1 MPQWVELSNR
11 KGACHVSRSQ
21 RSPGQTGALSERSS
35 RWRPTVYPDYS
46 LSLKIFFFIF
56 HQYTSWKMLYLVF
69 VIKNCRFHVFSKS
82 SLIKL
87 FFLSSMKAYYISVRN
102 VWYWYWPKTK
112 KHFVYNVYTYV
123 FWRGLWTMLQ
133 EAMREKYSSVKQ
145 ESNGRA
151 ILWS

>member
-1 MPQWVELSNR
+1 MNYLIERGRVTFHVLSGPPAR
-11 KGACHVSRSQ
+11 QVRSQ
-21 RSPGQTGALSERSS
+21 RGHQDGDQPYTQI
-35 RWRPTVYPDYS
+35 TVFLWKYFS
-46 LSLKIFFFIF
+46 FIF

-82 SLIKL
+82 SPIKL
-87 FFLSSMKAYYISVRN
+87 GFLSSMKAYYISVRN
-102 VWYWYWPKTK
+102 VWYWYWPKNK

-145 ESNGRA
+145 KSNRRA
-151 ILWS
+151 ILSS